1 MRFRKLALMFVSLVA
16 CTDRA
21 TGSAT
26 EVETTG
32 TASSTATTSGV
43 VTTTTTVPTTGA
55 TTAAE
60 TGVEPACEPY
70 TFAPVLPS
78 FTPSVMLAIDLSP
91 AMLDGW
97 DHDGDPQTPDRSRWA
112 SLRATLD
119 AVLSPID
126 PQRMALGL
134 ARFPGATASGAY
146 EAEACAVDPGE
157 FLAPATDT
165 IPAILAGLPAEDAL
179 LVGAAP
185 LREALVGSL
194 ALLAAAPVDMPRVI
208 VVLTH
213 SAPNCGDPADELST
227 LLEGL
232 DEGVGPLLAQAE
244 AEGVRVT
251 VLGIGAAAGPS
262 PPAVDMRPD
271 GVDLVEYWQSAAVQ
285 SFVAIADEAALLDE
299 LEWLFAPPE
308 GGSCSFTIDPPPLPE
323 HQVASVRVGGT
334 LVSQVDGCEA
344 EDGWLMT
351 ADSELVLCGGACE
364 LWRETSRLEVELV
377 CGP

>member
-1 MRFRKLALMFVSLVA
+1 MRLRELALMFASLVA

-32 TASSTATTSGV
+32 TSSSTATTSGV
-43 VTTTTTVPTTGA
+43 ETTAVPTTGA

-60 TGVEPACEPY
+60 TGVEPICEPY
-70 TFAPVLPS
+70 TFAPVIVT
-78 FTPSVMLAIDLSP
+78 FTPSVMLAIDHSP

-97 DHDGDPQTPDRSRWA
+97 DHDGDPQTPERSRWA
-112 SLRATLD
+112 SVRATLD

-157 FLAPATDT
+157 FLAPATDN
-165 IPAILAGLPAEDAL
+165 IAPILAALPAEDAP

-194 ALLAAAPVDMPRVI
+194 ALLAGAPVDMPRVI
-208 VVLTH
+208 VILTH
-213 SAPNCGDPADELST
+213 SAPNCGQPADELSM

-244 AEGVRVT
+244 AEGVRVI
-251 VLGIGAAAGPS
+251 VLGIGTAAGPS

-285 SFVAIADEAALLDE
+285 SFVAIANEAALLDE
-299 LEWLFAPPE
+299 LGLLLAPAE
-308 GGSCSFTIDPPPLPE
+308 GSPCWFTIDPPPRPE
-323 HQVASVRVGGT
+323 HQVANVRVGGT
-334 LVSQVDGCEA
+334 LVSQVDDCEA

-351 ADSELVLCGGACE
+351 ADSELVLCGAACAR
-364 LWRETSRLEVELV
+364 WRETSVLEVELV